1 MFTAVRQCTRPPTA
15 PDSGAEV
22 FPLREPRSYQ
32 EGNDTVSAIEIHGT
46 VAGGYERV
54 RAEFAAVVAEEG
66 GESGAQ
72 LAAFVHGRQVVDLW
86 AGPEVSGTTLTGLHS
101 TTKGA
106 AGLVVA
112 LLIQDESLDVDKPV
126 AHYWP
131 RFATAGK
138 GNITARDVLVHRSG
152 IVGVDGG
159 FTVEELSD
167 ERVIAE
173 RLVGQRPFFE
183 PGTVHGYGGFVTY
196 AILGE
201 VVRAITGSTI
211 QEHFEH
217 RIRAPFELDVYL
229 GLPAELDHRY
239 LPIQP
244 WRATPEMEAAFASNS
259 PNPHGIAGIS
269 YNLNARGFTAADVME
284 LPNNTAVRRL
294 GQGSA
299 GGVGS
304 ARGVAAM
311 YAAATTGIEHRKALL
326 SAETIAT
333 LSAIHSVGP
342 DLVRG
347 ERAPYTLGF
356 EAKSLLHPF
365 LGAHAFGH
373 TGSAG
378 SDGFADPH
386 SGLTYGYTRRR
397 AAFAFS
403 APENARLAA
412 ALHHAATRTGVT
424 SAA

>member
-1 MFTAVRQCTRPPTA
+1 M
-15 PDSGAEV
+15 E
-22 FPLREPRSYQ
+22 
-32 EGNDTVSAIEIHGT
+32 AIEVHGT
-46 VAGGYERV
+46 VADGYEQV
-54 RAEFAAVVAEEG
+54 RAEFAAVVAEEN

-72 LAAFVHGRQVVDLW
+72 LAAFVRGRKVVDLW
-86 AGPEVSGTTLTGLHS
+86 AGRAVSGTTLTGLHS
-101 TTKGA
+101 TSKGA

-112 LLIQDESLDVDKPV
+112 LLLQDGVLDVDRPV

-138 GNITARDVLVHRSG
+138 DRITVRDVLVHRSG
-152 IVGVDGG
+152 VVGVDGG
-159 FTVEELSD
+159 FTVDELAD
-167 ERVIAE
+167 ERVVAE

-183 PGTVHGYGGFVTY
+183 PRSTHGYGGFVTY
-196 AILGE
+196 AIIGE
-201 VVRAITGSTI
+201 VVRAVTGSTI
-211 QEHFEH
+211 QEHFER
-217 RIRAPFELDVYL
+217 RIRAPYGLDVYL

-239 LPIQP
+239 LPILP
-244 WRATPEMEAAFASNS
+244 WRATPEMEAAFAANS

-269 YNLNARGFTAADVME
+269 YNLNARGFTALDVMA
-284 LPNNTAVRRL
+284 LPNNTKLRRL

-304 ARGVAAM
+304 AHGVAAM
-311 YAAATTGIEHRKALL
+311 YAAATTGIDDREPLL
-326 SAETIAT
+326 SLETIAT
-333 LSAIHSVGP
+333 ISAIHSPGP

-347 ERAPYTLGF
+347 DRAAYTLGF
-356 EAKSLLHPF
+356 EAKSLLYPF

-397 AAFAFS
+397 AAFAFN

-412 ALHHAATRTGVT
+412 ALHRAATATGLAT
-424 SAA
+424 AA